1 MKLIILLLV
10 IFVVMYNFQQLENNT
25 DIKEIIL
32 DSAKKNNLDLENT
45 FNENKDEYEEQQEK
59 INEVRNIFND
69 INSSKK
75 IILDDIIENWSLN
88 KDTIDFKIESTLITI
103 IKNILFAV
111 KNITENDYFVKNI
124 ENVYIMK
131 DKNNNYRSVLNCFI
145 YNIKEY
151 HTVKLVID
159 FVSIDNI
166 IYLNYIDIDESGVK
180 TMINNYD
187 LKWNSGGIL
196 LNINTFNSDVIN
208 NIDRYYRDKYFVELY
223 KKENY
228 KYDFVLDGGYTLNQL
243 ITNYVPA
250 ESKTIHSPLFCDKTT
265 YDWNNLSLFNKSNEH
280 CDFNK
285 QTVATYPNYPTFMPG
300 DITNNVD
307 DSMYEWLNNP
317 ENTLGF

>member
-10 IFVVMYNFQQLENNT
+10 IFVVMYNFQQLNDNNK

-59 INEVRNIFND
+59 INEVKKIFTD
-69 INSSKK
+69 VNSSKK
-75 IILDDIIENWSLN
+75 IILDDIIENWSLT
-88 KDTIDFKIESTLITI
+88 KDTIDYKIESTLITVV
-103 IKNILFAV
+103 KNILFAI
-111 KNITENDYFVKNI
+111 KNITEIDYFAKNI

-131 DKNNNYRSVLNCFI
+131 DKNHNYRAVLNCFI

-180 TMINNYD
+180 TMINKYD
-187 LKWNSGGIL
+187 LKWNSSGIL
-196 LNINTFNSDVIN
+196 LNINSFNSDVIN

-223 KKENY
+223 KKENF
-228 KYDFVLDGGYTLNQL
+228 KYDFSLDGGYTLNRL
-243 ITNYVPA
+243 ITNYIPA

-265 YDWNNLSLFNKSNEH
+265 YDWNNLSLFNQSNEN

-285 QTVATYPNYPTFMPG
+285 QTISTYPNYPQFIPG
-300 DITNNVD
+300 DIINNVD

-317 ENTLGF
+317 ENAM